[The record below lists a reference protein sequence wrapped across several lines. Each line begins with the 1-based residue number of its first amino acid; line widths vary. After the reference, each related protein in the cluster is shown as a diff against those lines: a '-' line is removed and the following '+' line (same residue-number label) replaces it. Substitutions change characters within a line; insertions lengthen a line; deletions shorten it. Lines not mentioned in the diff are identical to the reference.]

1 MFRFKLHIIRR
12 TDFKSSAKAPKLS
25 FGHIQKNFRANFKR
39 PAGSIEFL
47 FGICRKSVFGGYTFP
62 AVYSNYSR
70 QLREDSFQIFP
81 PMTFEISSS
90 VPNEKRYPIQNQL
103 FPQQNRI
110 KFFLFI

>member
-25 FGHIQKNFRANFKR
+25 FGHIQKTSEQISNVLPGALNFSSAFAGRAF
-39 PAGSIEFL
+39 PE
-47 FGICRKSVFGGYTFP
+47 VTFP
-62 AVYSNYSR
+62 EAYSNYSR
-70 QLREDSFQIFP
+70 QLREESFQIFP

-110 KFFLFI
+110 KIFLFI